1 MIEPDRTE
9 NHVRGDGGSAPL
21 PPLSAEAPQALLGYH
36 TNEEWQALV
45 AQVSTMIAAVD
56 SIPDADLRDT
66 VFAALQGID
75 AIHREALHRL
85 VRLFKAGVL
94 EQVVTDPAICTLMGM
109 YDLLPSEEPGCAKV
123 WDFLPPSPQ
132 EATAG
137 SPGRDGGGAVA
148 ARRPDE
154 PPHWSPAPLADLPA
168 DGQATIARFEESSVL
183 LARVHGAFL
192 AADAHCPHH
201 DASMA
206 GGTLT
211 GYSWVC
217 PNGLGCIYDLRS
229 GARLG
234 GGASLLCLP
243 VRVDARDRLLIGFG
257 VPFEPHLPA
266 F

>member
-1 MIEPDRTE
+1 MPS
-9 NHVRGDGGSAPL
+9 SA
-21 PPLSAEAPQALLGYH
+21 SEAPQPLVGYR

-45 AQVSTMIAAVD
+45 AQVSAMLAAID
-56 SIPDADLRDT
+56 EIRDARLRNE
-66 VFAALQGID
+66 VFGVLQGID

-94 EQVVTDPAICTLMGM
+94 EQVVTDPAIRTLMGM
-109 YDLLPSEEPGCAKV
+109 YDLLPPEQSGCAKV
-123 WDFLPPSPQ
+123 WDFLPAPEES
-132 EATAG
+132 ATH
-137 SPGRDGGGAVA
+137 GRGGERSVA

-154 PPHWSPAPLADLPA
+154 PPHWSPVPLPDLPEEGEA
-168 DGQATIARFEESSVL
+168 AIGRIEEGSVVIARVQGE
-183 LARVHGAFL
+183 FL

-201 DASMA
+201 HASMA
-206 GGTLT
+206 GGTLA

-234 GGASLLCLP
+234 GGPPLLCLP
-243 VRVDARDRLLIGFG
+243 VRADARDRLLIGFG
-257 VPFEPHLPA
+257 VPFEPRLPA